1 MFDGIRLN
9 DRILRSRFDQGR
21 TSVVRT
27 ASSAENIR
35 QHMKIGRAPFIPGND
50 LLLENE
56 PECGNRVEH
65 SAQFILAECSTLW
78 PSAQHFRS
86 IIQPNYQYVA
96 GSKAIIAILIL
107 LFITTSRGRK
117 I

>member
-9 DRILRSRFDQGR
+9 ARIFGSMFDQGR
-21 TSVVRT
+21 TSVVRPAPSVEDT
-27 ASSAENIR
+27 R
-35 QHMKIGRAPFIPGND
+35 QHMKIGRASFISGND

-65 SAQFILAECSTLW
+65 SAQFFWAECSPLW